1 MIEAGLIPQWI
12 NDLIGTKAKKAR
24 DQFGKKTSLPK
35 DWAKNL
41 QQDVRGFEFLI
52 IFLYKMGNWI
62 RETEE
67 KE

>member
-41 QQDVRGFEFLI
+41 QQNVRGFKFLI
-52 IFLYKMGNWI
+52 SFLM
-62 RETEE
+62 
-67 KE
+67 